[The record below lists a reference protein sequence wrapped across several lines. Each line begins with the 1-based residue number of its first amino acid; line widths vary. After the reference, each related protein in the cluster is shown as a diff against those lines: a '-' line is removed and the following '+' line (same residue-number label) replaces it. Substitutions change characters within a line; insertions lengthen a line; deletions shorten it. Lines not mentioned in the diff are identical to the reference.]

1 MAEQVYLTV
10 YTDVEVVREL
20 DTWAAEERRSRNNL
34 VQLIIAEALDQ
45 RRESKA
51 HQAAKLTA
59 ILQDVVDAVEA

>member
-45 RRESKA
+45 WREKRER
-51 HQAAKLTA
+51 QAAKPSA
-59 ILQDVVDAVEA
+59 MPRDVVAEAEA

>member
-45 RRESKA
+45 WREKREL
-51 HQAAKLTA
+51 QAAKPAAMLR
-59 ILQDVVDAVEA
+59 DVVAEAVA